1 VPDFPPIRRLGP
13 DDLKSCATLSAD
25 RGWLPEK
32 RKWGLLLEAAEVFGI
47 DAPDGG
53 LAGSVTLARYGEDHA
68 SVGMMLVAA
77 RYGRQGLGR
86 RLLTHLLDAAGGAT
100 VTLFATDM
108 GRPLYER
115 LGFKPVGR
123 SVSFTGTFRAAPEDA
138 APQDA
143 APATR
148 PAGTTRPAGD
158 ADLPSILRIDQAA
171 FGADR
176 SRFIRQLPSFAER
189 ILLSGVPADPDPGP
203 GTGPG
208 QGITGYAAAWSNGG
222 TTVIGPVIA
231 PDSASARRLITDLA
245 RGARGQVRLDLD
257 PDRPELPAWAQAR
270 GLSPRS
276 LNVVMAHGPWDPPG
290 DRARIYAPISV
301 ALT

>member
-1 VPDFPPIRRLGP
+1 MALAV
-13 DDLKSCATLSAD
+13 D

-32 RKWGLLLEAAEVFGI
+32 HKWGLLLEAAEVFGI

-86 RLLTHLLDAAGGAT
+86 ALMTHLLDAAGGAT

-115 LGFKPVGR
+115 LGFKAVTR
-123 SVSFTGTFRAAPEDA
+123 SVSFIGPFRPAPRDGA
-138 APQDA
+138 IS
-143 APATR
+143 TR
-148 PAGTTRPAGD
+148 PATD
-158 ADLPSILRIDQAA
+158 ADLPSILEIDYAA

-176 SRFIRQLPSFAER
+176 SHIVRRLPGFADKIR
-189 ILLSGVPADPDPGP
+189 ISGTDNGDS
-203 GTGPG
+203 
-208 QGITGYAAAWSNGG
+208 GYAAAWRNGAI
-222 TTVIGPVIA
+222 TVIGPVIA
-231 PDSASARRLITDLA
+231 PDGATARRLITDLA
-245 RGARGQVRLDLD
+245 AGAHGQVRLDLD
-257 PDRPELPAWAQAR
+257 PDRPGLPAWAEAR
-270 GLSPRS
+270 GLPPKSMTT
-276 LNVVMAHGPWDPPG
+276 VMAHGPWNPPG
-290 DRARIYAPISV
+290 DRARVYAPITV